1 MPSNSQNRTSKACI
15 HKAST
20 DQVKAR
26 NCLLFRV
33 IPLMLLALTMLSA
46 CQFTLPSFNRG
57 GPRGSAPQG
66 GMSGPDIQGRCVV
79 LALPESGPFSNYS
92 SKIRKGAAIA
102 QQELASRGITVSIQN
117 INTAADGWLDRML
130 ALPPSCAVVGGPL
143 ENRVYA
149 QMRQTPVLQE
159 KAVFAFLPTLEA
171 GDEGNMAWRFFPGPS
186 DQIDALIG
194 FATDNLKISAY
205 GAFYANDQFEAK
217 MTALFED
224 ALGKRGLSLQKAVY
238 TPSTPTAWPA
248 ELAQLIRPQTSGS
261 GSNAVPVPQ
270 TSFQA
275 LFLPCSWKNMD
286 GISTALLYN
295 GEDRLVMLGTSPWE
309 QALSRRLPAGGEKFA
324 LAVFPSAWNAA
335 QAPKSLSQLP
345 GADFWLALGY
355 DFANFATS
363 LGLSGRPAPV
373 DVNLAAA
380 RSAGTI
386 KALAPMN
393 WDQHGLAHQ
402 RLYIYRVG
410 PSGKVLVDPA
420 QFQQMRQA
428 IIQRAA
434 LRMQGQPTV
443 DEKGNSLV
451 PGLPG
456 ASPARARQLPGPLS
470 NSPQPSYKLRL
481 PSAAPGQP

>member
-1 MPSNSQNRTSKACI
+1 MTSHSTNQGRPSQNKSADGKPD
-15 HKAST
+15 HS
-20 DQVKAR
+20 
-26 NCLLFRV
+26 LLLRLLP
-33 IPLMLLALTMLSA
+33 IMLLALTLLSA
-46 CQFTLPSFNRG
+46 CQLTLPSLYRG

-66 GMSGPDIQGRCVV
+66 RMGGPEIQGRCIV
-79 LALPESGPFSNYS
+79 LALPESGPYS
-92 SKIRKGAAIA
+92 PIANKIRKGAALA
-102 QQELASRGITVSIQN
+102 QQELASRGIEVSVQN

-130 ALPPSCAVVGGPL
+130 ALPPACSVVGGPL
-143 ENRVYA
+143 EAKSYA
-149 QMRQTPVLQE
+149 QMRATPIFQE
-159 KAVFAFLPTLEA
+159 KAVFTFLPTLEP
-171 GDEGNMAWRFFPGPS
+171 GDEGKYAWRFFPGPS

-205 GAFYANDQFEAK
+205 GAFYPNEQFGAK

-238 TPSTPTAWPA
+238 SPTTPTAWPA
-248 ELAQLIRPQTSGS
+248 EVAPLIRAQTSGG

-295 GEDRLVMLGTSPWE
+295 GEDRLVMLGTSLWE
-309 QALSRRLPAGGEKFA
+309 QALGKRLPAGGDKFA

-335 QAPKSLSQLP
+335 KAPKSVGQLP

-363 LGLSGRPAPV
+363 LGLAGNPAPV
-373 DVNLAAA
+373 DVNHAAA
-380 RSAGTI
+380 RSAGVI
-386 KALAPMN
+386 KALAPMS
-393 WDQHGLAHQ
+393 WDQHGIAHQ

-434 LRMQGQPTV
+434 LRMQGQPVV
-443 DEKGNSLV
+443 DESGKSQV

-456 ASPARARQLPGPLS
+456 ASPARARTLPGPLS

-481 PSAAPGQP
+481 PSAAPGQ